1 MKELVLKLPSL
12 AFIVA
17 TRAALAGGVGL
28 LVSGRL
34 TKSQRKA
41 IGGALVGIGV
51 VSTIP
56 ALLSV
61 AHGVR
66 RSSRD
71 RLKPGVR
78 RDDSLRGATRFPRS
92 ADDEFVSE

>member
-1 MKELVLKLPSL
+1 MKELVLKIPSF

-28 LVSGRL
+28 LLSRKL
-34 TKSQRKA
+34 TESQRRA
-41 IGGALVGIGV
+41 IGGALIAVGV

-56 ALLSV
+56 AVWTV
-61 AHGVR
+61 ARSVR
-66 RSSRD
+66 RPGRD

-78 RDDSLRGATRFPRS
+78 RDESLEGVTRFPRS
-92 ADDEFVSE
+92 ADDEFVSV